1 MSDWNELSEIKVGS
15 SNSETPAKA
24 VANVTFADIGVMP
37 QLCEACDKLGFKT
50 PTEIQRESIPWAL
63 QGRDVIGLAQTGS
76 GKTAAFSL
84 PILQELWN
92 NPSPLFA
99 CVMAPTRELAYQIA
113 ETIEA
118 LGSGIGAKCAVIVG
132 GMDLITQ
139 QIALSKKPHIV
150 VCTPGRLQDHLEN
163 TKGFSLRTLKYLVMD
178 EADRLLDMDF
188 GPKIDQI
195 LKVIPRERNT
205 FLFSATMTTKVA
217 KLQRA
222 SLSNPVKIEVST
234 KYSTVDKLLQYY
246 MFFPFKRKD
255 CYLVWLMNEMAG
267 QSAIVFARTCNEVLR
282 IGLLL
287 RNLGIEAIPLHG
299 QLAMDKRL
307 GALNKFKSG
316 ARNVLVATDVAS
328 RGLDIPAVD
337 LVVNFDIPSFSKDY
351 IHRVGRTARAG
362 RSGKAISFVTQ
373 YDVELL
379 QRIEQ
384 VIGKKLDEFPGEKD
398 AIMLLQER
406 VNEAQRMAT
415 LELKEIQSSAKG
427 KGKKRGRDDGD
438 KQISLSEAKKLSKH
452 GKHQK
457 SNNSRRKMNGD
468 SDMLYHEL
476 FGEASDDDLEFLDDF
491 EEPIPGLVVYRNV
504 QSAEQCLQYFSWL
517 TSEYFPDTPSNTSNR
532 RVNQGMHFGALTDPD
547 TPLGQLC
554 QICTTLSGLLPASVL
569 ARSVVFDQAIIN
581 LYDRGE
587 GIGDH
592 VDLLRFEDGV
602 VGFSFGG
609 SATMRMRKVG
619 SGDMQRAATYTRELE
634 SEDPEEVT
642 VRLNAGD
649 VYAMSGEA
657 RYQWT
662 HGIPKTS
669 AGVDN
674 VQSRRISVTLRKL
687 AVQAD
692 QSQV

>member
-1 MSDWNELSEIKVGS
+1 MSDSDSSSGSGDEGVSRITVHNASSS

-438 KQISLSEAKKLSKH
+438 RQISLSEAKKLSKH

-457 SNNSRRKMNGD
+457 SNNGRRK
-468 SDMLYHEL
+468 
-476 FGEASDDDLEFLDDF
+476 
-491 EEPIPGLVVYRNV
+491 
-504 QSAEQCLQYFSWL
+504 
-517 TSEYFPDTPSNTSNR
+517 
-532 RVNQGMHFGALTDPD
+532 
-547 TPLGQLC
+547 
-554 QICTTLSGLLPASVL
+554 
-569 ARSVVFDQAIIN
+569 
-581 LYDRGE
+581 
-587 GIGDH
+587 
-592 VDLLRFEDGV
+592 
-602 VGFSFGG
+602 
-609 SATMRMRKVG
+609 
-619 SGDMQRAATYTRELE
+619 
-634 SEDPEEVT
+634 
-642 VRLNAGD
+642 
-649 VYAMSGEA
+649 
-657 RYQWT
+657 
-662 HGIPKTS
+662 
-669 AGVDN
+669 
-674 VQSRRISVTLRKL
+674 
-687 AVQAD
+687 
-692 QSQV
+692 